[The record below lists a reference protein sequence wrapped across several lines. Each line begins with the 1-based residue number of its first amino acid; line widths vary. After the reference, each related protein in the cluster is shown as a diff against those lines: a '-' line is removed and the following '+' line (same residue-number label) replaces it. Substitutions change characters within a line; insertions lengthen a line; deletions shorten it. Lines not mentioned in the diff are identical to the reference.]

1 MQRKNGIK
9 KATEKGA
16 INLVSQTKMAIE
28 LGKRIGNSHCNS
40 NGNNPFSLSPP
51 PINNIIPSVSL
62 MCTLRQNNAEII

>member
-28 LGKRIGNSHCNS
+28 LGKRIGNSHSNS
-40 NGNNPFSLSPP
+40 NGNNPFSLF